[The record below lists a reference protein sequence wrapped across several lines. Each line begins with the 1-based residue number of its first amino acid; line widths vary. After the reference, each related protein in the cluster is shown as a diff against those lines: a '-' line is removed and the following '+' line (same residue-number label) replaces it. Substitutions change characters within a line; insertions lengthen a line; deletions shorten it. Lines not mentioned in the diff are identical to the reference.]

1 MTAMDYDL
9 TQPKHTPIIISII
22 ITIVFILIMTFG
34 LLLYFQGSLK
44 TQEARNE
51 RGQSRSFNLEQ
62 LRQWENNYFNST
74 ENNKIK
80 LDDAILITI
89 TRYNK

>member
-1 MTAMDYDL
+1 MTPMDYDL
-9 TQPKHTPIIISII
+9 SQPKHTPIIISII
-22 ITIVFILIMTFG
+22 ITIVFIFIMTFG

-44 TQEARNE
+44 SQEAINE
-51 RGQSRSFNLEQ
+51 RGKSRAFNLEQ
-62 LRQWENNYFNST
+62 LKKWENNYFNST